1 MQGFTLHKAIVD
13 LNFDSNTDSTTGYVA
28 LSRAKRADDMLIMQP
43 FNIGVFRKG
52 PRMQPH
58 FLYSYVRG
66 DNIIEEING
75 WVEQSKNKH
84 KEHVSSV
91 RAVAGKRGGDTTGRP
106 GGPGER
112 TKSVQSPPDIG
123 STASSKRPGVSKCN
137 SQNPE
142 MQSRKAKEP
151 RPNAKNP
158 YQYVT
163 DTCMKHEKKDFS
175 KQMIKNRMMMSNRGD
190 LRCKTCE
197 AQWKRTST

>member
-1 MQGFTLHKAIVD
+1 
-13 LNFDSNTDSTTGYVA
+13 
-28 LSRAKRADDMLIMQP
+28 
-43 FNIGVFRKG
+43 
-52 PRMQPH
+52 MQPH

-106 GGPGER
+106 GGPGKR

-123 STASSKRPGVSKCN
+123 STASSERPGVSKCN

-142 MQSRKAKEP
+142 MQSRKAKKP
-151 RPNAKNP
+151 RPNAWNPEYKCGTCGKNEREEFSTHMINKASEKVS
-158 YQYVT
+158 QGRLCCK
-163 DTCMKHEKKDFS
+163 TCGNPMKCKCVACQTAERQKFSYTMINKAKDKS
-175 KQMIKNRMMMSNRGD
+175 DRGV
-190 LRCKTCE
+190 LRCKDCE
-197 AQWKRTST
+197 TQWKQSSI